1 MGNKQVK
8 RQRLNRN
15 QSLRDMSD
23 QPRDLIQAPQKSH
36 SPPPIESTSERF
48 QRNSQITLQELD
60 TKIVE
65 TREKIKECDQEIQN
79 LESSPT
85 SASQKLLFISK
96 MKRENL
102 NKFVDDLILKQYFL
116 DKKVFESSLLAPEVV
131 TQQEDVKRGEVK
143 EKVPS
148 FRDILRQQRKSEMVC
163 NDVQEVSTSLSR
175 NPFFTVQPERFDA
188 DGDGRRD
195 RGGVAASGLLRK
207 SEVSGVGVKG
217 REVGK
222 KNNKKIANPFCKN
235 NKNVKNRSRM
245 SSLPNFSRPSPKRE
259 IPWYLK
265 GTEYDQ

>member
-1 MGNKQVK
+1 MGNKQIK

-15 QSLRDMSD
+15 QSLRDLTE
-23 QPRDLIQAPQKSH
+23 QPKDLMPDLPKSH
-36 SPPPIESTSERF
+36 SPEPIESTPQRF

-60 TKIVE
+60 SKITETK
-65 TREKIKECDQEIQN
+65 EKIKECDNEIQN

-85 SASQKLLFISK
+85 SSSQKLLFISK

-102 NKFVDDLILKQYFL
+102 NRFVDDLILKQYFL
-116 DKKVFESSLLAPEVV
+116 DKKVFESSLLEPGVV
-131 TQQEDVKRGEVK
+131 TKQEPVKKAEVK

-148 FRDILRQQRKSEMVC
+148 FRDILRQQRKSEVIL

-175 NPFFTVQPERFDA
+175 NPFFTEKTERLEVGD
-188 DGDGRRD
+188 DGRRNKLVTGD
-195 RGGVAASGLLRK
+195 QPRK
-207 SEVSGVGVKG
+207 SEKG
-217 REVGK
+217 GIGLKSNDAGK
-222 KNNKKIANPFCKN
+222 KSNKNVANPFCKN
-235 NKNVKNRSRM
+235 NKSIKNRSRM